1 MRKINTI
8 RFGEIEEDENKIVH
22 FAQGIPAFEDEP
34 EFVIIPYDPSSPYVF
49 LQSVQT
55 PELAFLMTMP
65 FIFFTD
71 YEFQI
76 DDAVVQKLS
85 IEDQKDLLI
94 YTLLTIPEGKVE
106 DMTANLLA
114 PIVINKKNMQARQV
128 VLEKSHYKTKH
139 RLFPSMVETSE
150 KGENE

>member
-22 FAQGIPAFEDEP
+22 FAQGIPAFEDEH

-49 LQSVQT
+49 LQSVHT

-65 FIFFTD
+65 FIFFSD

-94 YTLLTIPEGKVE
+94 YTLLTIPEGKVA

-114 PIVINKKNMQARQV
+114 PVVVNKKNMQARQI
-128 VLEKSHYKTKH
+128 VLEKSHYKTKN
-139 RLFPSMVETSE
+139 RLFLPKADASA
-150 KGENE
+150 KGEA